1 MKIYR
6 PSHILFGII
15 FFVGSYFAYSIYNVS
30 TIFLGILIFIGIAN
44 IFYAFSDPKEDP
56 PKSKHP
62 PGKIFYEASKQFL
75 KDSKE
80 ASVQKSFNIQVLICP
95 KCKVEEKIFNL
106 AKRKNPQLMIYNE
119 NKPRIRAKDGLHI
132 YPMICFNCKT
142 FSEFASDPHDSSGNS
157 INGIEYFK
165 SIKLNN
171 KHISEA
177 LSYVKKTG
185 NKTLIKKIDKL
196 LTIVIK

>member
-1 MKIYR
+1 MKLYR

-15 FFVGSYFAYSIYNVS
+15 FFVGSYFAYSIYNASAIV
-30 TIFLGILIFIGIAN
+30 LGILIFIGIAN

-56 PKSKHP
+56 PKSKHT
-62 PGKIFYEASKQFL
+62 PGKIFYEASKQYL

-80 ASVQKSFNIQVLICP
+80 TNAQENFKDQVIICP
-95 KCKVEEKIFNL
+95 KCKVEEKLFNL
-106 AKRKNPQLMIYNE
+106 AKRKNSQLMIYNE

-132 YPMICFNCKT
+132 FPMICFNCKT
-142 FSEFASDPHDSSGNS
+142 FSEFASDPNDSSGKS

-165 SIKLNN
+165 SQKLNI

-177 LSYVKKTG
+177 LIYVNKMNNKIQIKKL
-185 NKTLIKKIDKL
+185 KTL
-196 LTIVIK
+196 

>member
-1 MKIYR
+1 MI
-6 PSHILFGII
+6 
-15 FFVGSYFAYSIYNVS
+15 V
-30 TIFLGILIFIGIAN
+30 LGILIFLGIAN

-56 PKSKHP
+56 PESKYP

-80 ASVQKSFNIQVLICP
+80 ANTQENFMDQVLMCP
-95 KCKVEEKIFNL
+95 KCKVEEKVFNL
-106 AKRKNPQLMIYNE
+106 AKRKSLQLMIYNE

-132 YPMICFNCKT
+132 FPMICFNCKT
-142 FSEFASDPHDSSGNS
+142 FSEFASDPNDSSGKS

-165 SIKLNN
+165 FRKLNK

-177 LSYVKKTG
+177 LSYAKKTN
-185 NKTLIKKIDKL
+185 NKILIEKLDKL
-196 LTIVIK
+196 

>member
-1 MKIYR
+1 MKLYR

-15 FFVGSYFAYSIYNVS
+15 FFVGSYFAYSIYNASAIV
-30 TIFLGILIFIGIAN
+30 LGILIFIGIAN

-56 PKSKHP
+56 PKSKHT
-62 PGKIFYEASKQFL
+62 PGKIFYEASKQYL

-80 ASVQKSFNIQVLICP
+80 TNAQENFKDQVIICP
-95 KCKVEEKIFNL
+95 KCKVEEKLFNL
-106 AKRKNPQLMIYNE
+106 AKKKNSQLMIYNE

-132 YPMICFNCKT
+132 FPMICFNCKT
-142 FSEFASDPHDSSGNS
+142 FSEFASDPNDSSGKS

-165 SIKLNN
+165 SQKLNK

-177 LSYVKKTG
+177 LIYVNKMNNKIQIKKL
-185 NKTLIKKIDKL
+185 KTL
-196 LTIVIK
+196 

>member
-1 MKIYR
+1 MKLYR

-15 FFVGSYFAYSIYNVS
+15 FFVGSYFAYSIYNASAIV
-30 TIFLGILIFIGIAN
+30 LGILIFIGIAN

-56 PKSKHP
+56 PKSKHT
-62 PGKIFYEASKQFL
+62 PGKIFYEASKQYL

-80 ASVQKSFNIQVLICP
+80 TNTQENFKDQVIICP
-95 KCKVEEKIFNL
+95 KCKVEEKLFNL
-106 AKRKNPQLMIYNE
+106 AKRKNSKLMIYNE

-132 YPMICFNCKT
+132 FPMICFNCKT
-142 FSEFASDPHDSSGNS
+142 FSEFASDPNNSSGKS

-165 SIKLNN
+165 SQKLNK

-177 LSYVKKTG
+177 LIYVNKMNNKIQIKKL
-185 NKTLIKKIDKL
+185 KTL
-196 LTIVIK
+196 

>member
-1 MKIYR
+1 MKLYR

-15 FFVGSYFAYSIYNVS
+15 FFVGSYFAYSIYNAS
-30 TIFLGILIFIGIAN
+30 TILLVIIIFIGIAN

-62 PGKIFYEASKQFL
+62 PGKIFYEASKQYL

-80 ASVQKSFNIQVLICP
+80 TNAQENFKDQVIICP
-95 KCKVEEKIFNL
+95 KCKVEEKLFNL
-106 AKRKNPQLMIYNE
+106 AKRKNSQLMIYNE

-132 YPMICFNCKT
+132 FPMICFNCKT
-142 FSEFASDPHDSSGNS
+142 FSEFASDPYNSSGKS

-165 SIKLNN
+165 SQKLNK

-177 LSYVKKTG
+177 LIYVNKMNNKIQIKKL
-185 NKTLIKKIDKL
+185 KTL
-196 LTIVIK
+196 

>member
-1 MKIYR
+1 MKLYR

-15 FFVGSYFAYSIYNVS
+15 FFVGSYFAYSIYNASAIV
-30 TIFLGILIFIGIAN
+30 LGILIFIGIAN

-56 PKSKHP
+56 PESKHT
-62 PGKIFYEASKQFL
+62 PGKIFYEASKQYL

-80 ASVQKSFNIQVLICP
+80 TNAQENFKDQVIICP
-95 KCKVEEKIFNL
+95 KCKVEEKLFNL
-106 AKRKNPQLMIYNE
+106 AKRKNSQLMIYNE

-132 YPMICFNCKT
+132 FPMICFNCKT
-142 FSEFASDPHDSSGNS
+142 FSEFASDPNDSSGKS

-165 SIKLNN
+165 SQKLNK

-177 LSYVKKTG
+177 LIYVNKMNNKIQIKKL
-185 NKTLIKKIDKL
+185 KTL
-196 LTIVIK
+196 

>member
-1 MKIYR
+1 MKLYR

-15 FFVGSYFAYSIYNVS
+15 FFVGSYFAYSIYNASAIV
-30 TIFLGILIFIGIAN
+30 LGILIFIGIAN

-56 PKSKHP
+56 PKSKHT
-62 PGKIFYEASKQFL
+62 PGKIFYEASKQYL

-80 ASVQKSFNIQVLICP
+80 TNAQENFKDQVIICP
-95 KCKVEEKIFNL
+95 KCKVEEKLFNL
-106 AKRKNPQLMIYNE
+106 AKRKNSQLMIYNE

-132 YPMICFNCKT
+132 FPMICFNCKT
-142 FSEFASDPHDSSGNS
+142 FSEFASDPNDSSGKS

-165 SIKLNN
+165 SQKLNK

-177 LSYVKKTG
+177 LIYVNKMNNKIQIKKL
-185 NKTLIKKIDKL
+185 KTL
-196 LTIVIK
+196 